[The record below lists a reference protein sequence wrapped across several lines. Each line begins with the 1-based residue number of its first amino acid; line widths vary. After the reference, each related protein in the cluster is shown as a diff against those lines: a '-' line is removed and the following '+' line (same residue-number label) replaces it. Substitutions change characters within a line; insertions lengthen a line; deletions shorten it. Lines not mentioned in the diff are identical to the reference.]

1 MKRFTTFVA
10 LLLVSSTALAGGST
24 TWGKITAIEFQD
36 KDLMLHSD
44 DWQNPNG
51 CEKSN
56 AVILK
61 HTDSNFDKAYTLIL
75 AAYMSGKQVAAWS
88 DDCHSFDGK
97 TYNHIRGFKYL
108 QVK

>member
-1 MKRFTTFVA
+1 MTKNLISAV
-10 LLLVSSTALAGGST
+10 LMLMSSTVLAGGSI
-24 TWGKITAIEFQD
+24 TWGEITAIAFQN
-36 KDLMLHSD
+36 KDLMLYSD

-51 CEKSN
+51 CEIAN

-61 HTDSNFDKAYTLIL
+61 HTDSNFDKAYSLIL
-75 AAYMSGKQVAAWS
+75 AAYMSGKKVVAWS
-88 DDCHSFDGK
+88 DECLSFDGK